1 MERDMNRPKP
11 SSMIKV
17 DDVITEIEKRGA
29 SAVEDLRA
37 ADALLLLNRG
47 VEHGHES

>member
-1 MERDMNRPKP
+1 MDRPKP

-17 DDVITEIEKRGA
+17 DDIITEIEKRGA
-29 SAVEDLRA
+29 SALEDLRA
-37 ADALLLLNRG
+37 ADALLLLLNRG